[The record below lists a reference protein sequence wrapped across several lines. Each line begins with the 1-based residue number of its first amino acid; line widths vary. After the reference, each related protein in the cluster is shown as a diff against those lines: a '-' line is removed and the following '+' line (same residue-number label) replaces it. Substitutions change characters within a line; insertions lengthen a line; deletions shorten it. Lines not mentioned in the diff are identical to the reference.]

1 MIWGDDAEVKVL
13 EVQNKVCAAMYD
25 IEKTESQLSPESKR
39 EVAEA
44 AQVAL
49 PDVEDVIQKH
59 KQMQAF
65 HNWLHKRRD
74 RDEPMPESRDEL
86 MQIYKIE
93 RPAFLT
99 PKQHKKSFTRAQMKY
114 SLRRSYT

>member
-49 PDVEDVIQKH
+49 PDVEDVI
-59 KQMQAF
+59 
-65 HNWLHKRRD
+65 
-74 RDEPMPESRDEL
+74 
-86 MQIYKIE
+86 
-93 RPAFLT
+93 
-99 PKQHKKSFTRAQMKY
+99 
-114 SLRRSYT
+114 